1 LESLL
6 RLMNS
11 AEEPKDDR
19 RQPELSDSP
28 QESAPTRSSVASPEE
43 GSSYEKGGS
52 EGTDGGTPGY
62 EGSYSQDPDHPHD
75 PGDPYGS
82 DSSHHYD
89 THSHYA
95 AGYEADAAVHDEEDD
110 GGGPV
115 KSFLEHLE
123 DLRWVILKSL
133 IALFLGMVVC
143 LVAANQMVRV
153 LTLPIEKANLRLAQ
167 METKAAD
174 YLVYL
179 GMGTNYVRVPL
190 ATNNFGGFSLGNNR
204 IWTMHMEPMLV
215 GTNWVL
221 AIQPEPNAPPGQVG
235 QARGN
240 LINLGPLEGFK
251 VALQVAIF
259 GGLGLASPFIFY
271 FIGSFVLPA
280 LKRREKYYLLRA
292 LSLGS
297 ILFCMGVLF
306 CYFVVIPIVLMA
318 AVNFSHWLNFGADQ
332 WRASEYIGVVAKF
345 MLGMGLGFELP
356 IIILTLVKLD
366 LLDYQK
372 LNRYRPYWIVVNLIL
387 SSVLTPPDPISM
399 LLMAIPL
406 QILYEV
412 SVLIARIW
420 HRRDAARDAA
430 IR

>member
-1 LESLL
+1 
-6 RLMNS
+6 MNS

-19 RQPELSDSP
+19 LQPELPASSKESP
-28 QESAPTRSSVASPEE
+28 QEPSSGGESYAYESRDPVSTETEPE
-43 GSSYEKGGS
+43 SMAY
-52 EGTDGGTPGY
+52 D
-62 EGSYSQDPDHPHD
+62 
-75 PGDPYGS
+75 DPYHSGAYNPQGAGQQHD
-82 DSSHHYD
+82 DSGDAEIYG
-89 THSHYA
+89 TANPRSHYA
-95 AGYEADAAVHDEEDD
+95 ASDEPVSAENPDEDD
-110 GGGPV
+110 EGGGPV

-133 IALFLGMVVC
+133 IALILGMVVC
-143 LVAANQMVRV
+143 LVAAKQTVQI
-153 LTLPIEKANLRLAQ
+153 LTIPIDKANLRLAA
-167 METKAAD
+167 MEAKKGGD
-174 YLVYL
+174 YMVYL
-179 GMGTNYVRVPL
+179 RMGTDYARIPL
-190 ATNNFGGFSLGNNR
+190 ETNNFGGFPLGTNR
-204 IWTMHMEPMLV
+204 VWTMRMVPLQL
-215 GTNWVL
+215 GTNLVMAL
-221 AIQPEPNAPPGQVG
+221 HSEPGAPPGEVG
-235 QARGN
+235 QSRGN

-259 GGLGLASPFIFY
+259 GGLGLASPFILA
-271 FIGSFVLPA
+271 FIGGFVLPA
-280 LKRREKYYLLRA
+280 LKRKEKYYLLRA
-292 LSLGS
+292 LGLGS

-366 LLDYQK
+366 LLDYKK

-399 LLMAIPL
+399 LLMAVPL
-406 QILYEV
+406 QVLYEV

-420 HRRDAARDAA
+420 HRRDAERDAA
-430 IR
+430 LNAT